1 MSNDTVVNGRSP
13 VTKGSNGVTTKF
25 PDVCKT
31 PVGNSI
37 VPIPYTNVSKSSD
50 LAKGSKTV
58 KVNGKPVCLSSSE
71 ISTSTGDEAG
81 SAKGVASGKTK
92 GKAFPMNY
100 SFDVKFDGKNVVR
113 NSDPYVGNDR
123 NTPPGMIMQA
133 QVVVP
138 PPKEEE
144 EEKVKCKW
152 CNKEHKFPNKGGNNV
167 GVGQLL
173 RKNIIADIKDHDW
186 YTGPW
191 SLEAHH
197 LICSE
202 AMADND
208 NWADYCRKFG
218 YDINRKNNGVI
229 LPKTMALA
237 CQLGVALHRGN
248 HYKGQADGQS
258 YPGRIMRDLQEVES
272 DIKSGSFCENPNGL
286 IDELDAI
293 SKAIV
298 KKINAFRWTI
308 TYDGRDYR
316 NDGCGCSGYSSLLVK
331 RAMGKKDC
339 PKKGR
344 NHMLTKQGKSGPIL
358 RKSDDLEVGK

>member
-1 MSNDTVVNGRSP
+1 MNDTVVNGRSP
-13 VTKGSNGVTTKF
+13 VTEGSNGVTTKF

-50 LAKGSKTV
+50 LAKGSKSV

-81 SAKGVASGKTK
+81 SAKGIASGKTK

-113 NSDPYVGNDR
+113 NSDPFVGNDR

-144 EEKVKCKW
+144 DKCKY
-152 CNKEHKFPNKGGNNV
+152 CKKEAHSFAKKVGTNV
-167 GVGQLL
+167 GSGQKL
-173 RKNIIADIKDHDW
+173 RENIISKIENHKW
-186 YTGPW
+186 YTGGG

-202 AMADND
+202 SMDD
-208 NWADYCRKFG
+208 DDWSEYCAKFG
-218 YDINRKNNGVI
+218 YNINRKNNGVM
-229 LPKTMALA
+229 LPNEMALA
-237 CQLGVALHRGN
+237 CQLHAPLHRGN
-248 HYKGQADGQS
+248 HAKGKAGSDS
-258 YPGRIMRDLQEVES
+258 YPKRIKKELES
-272 DIKSGSFCENPNGL
+272 IARDIKSGTYCNNPDGL
-286 IDELDAI
+286 TSKLDNL
-293 SKAIV
+293 SKTILDKV
-298 KKINAFRWTI
+298 DKFRWTI
-308 TYDGRDYR
+308 TSDGKDYKAG
-316 NDGCGCSGYSSLLVK
+316 NCGCAGFTSLTN
-331 RAMGKKDC
+331 KKTQDC
-339 PKKGR
+339 PQNRDHGLARKKGKARIPR
-344 NHMLTKQGKSGPIL
+344 NTRPLEIGK
-358 RKSDDLEVGK
+358 